1 MGCTLILGA
10 AIPGFFLSSL
20 FTMLLWGAIAPDFGI
35 ETISYTKAMLITI
48 SLWVVVAPLA
58 AAAGRGKW
66 FGKW

>member
-20 FTMLLWGAIAPDFGI
+20 FTMLLWGAIAPKLGGDS
-35 ETISYTKAMLITI
+35 ISYAMAMSITI
-48 SLWVVVAPLA
+48 SLWVIVAPLA